1 MIWNIYPILN
11 FEILGVFL
19 NTLTGDDKY
28 PVRDCEKLPLLL
40 QRQLSSKR
48 KSFFQF
54 FVSFVEFSS
63 NFKHFQKKGRQS
75 QCITEHKDRQRL
87 C

>member
-40 QRQLSSKR
+40 QRQLS
-48 KSFFQF
+48 
-54 FVSFVEFSS
+54 
-63 NFKHFQKKGRQS
+63 
-75 QCITEHKDRQRL
+75 
-87 C
+87 